1 MKTEKIKV
9 VIVPPHREPYKRT
22 IGLKTETLR
31 RIVRGGIET
40 TCDDGL
46 EDMLIV
52 CNNENKMSGLEF
64 NRIIKQDAFEDYIFS
79 TFFVCG
85 MGKED
90 YCSLTDE
97 QAERAIKRF
106 SLKKKA

>member
-1 MKTEKIKV
+1 MKTEKITV
-9 VIVPPHREPYKRT
+9 VIVPPFMEPYKSEVDLN
-22 IGLKTETLR
+22 LKSLQKLVE
-31 RIVRGGIET
+31 GGIET

-46 EDMLIV
+46 HDMLIV
-52 CNNENKMSGLEF
+52 CNNENKMSGLKF
-64 NRIIKQDAFEDYIFS
+64 NRIIKQGEDTDYIFG

-85 MGKED
+85 MGTD
-90 YCSLTDE
+90 DFCSLTDE